1 MICHASVFSSFRGG
15 LYSPPTRN
23 GITMS
28 IRFPTDNDPG
38 MSRSNVPRRPG
49 GGGKLLLM
57 LIIGV
62 VAFMVMRGMARNV
75 LKTPSIR
82 ILESAK
88 EDMAVPSFPIC
99 RRISKRADQSD
110 WAMEDGPVQRN
121 AESKKSSTK
130 SINAD
135 WAMED
140 VATQQDAKQPAGRFS
155 QSSNSPI
162 KESENKQPTTNG
174 DWSLDSNIE
183 STPKPTTP
191 KKTTN
196 GDWGLEEVE

>member
-1 MICHASVFSSFRGG
+1 
-15 LYSPPTRN
+15 
-23 GITMS
+23 MS

-62 VAFMVMRGMARNV
+62 VAFMVMRGMASGPQNPVDSNPTEREGGYGST
-75 LKTPSIR
+75 K
-82 ILESAK
+82 
-88 EDMAVPSFPIC
+88 FPDLQTDQQ
-99 RRISKRADQSD
+99 RADQSD

-155 QSSNSPI
+155 QSSNSTI